1 VLVKMLPLP
10 LRLAARRYIER
21 RGFIPAS
28 AAQVNLDTVISR
40 RPDVVVKTVVDVGAS
55 NGSWSRQLMR
65 HFPHAN
71 YLLVEAQ
78 AEAHGPALEKFKKE
92 HPHVRVEL
100 CAAGNREGEIQFDAS
115 DPFAGVASTEPF
127 PKNNV
132 VVPMTRL
139 DTLMKQTGWP
149 GPYLLKL
156 DTHGFEVPIF
166 EGAVEIMSQASM
178 LVVEA
183 YNFTL
188 CPGALRFYELA
199 AYLEHRGFRCV
210 DIFDLMSRPSDRAF
224 WQMDMVFLPAD
235 HRVFQSNVYEPR

>member
-1 VLVKMLPLP
+1 MLPLP
-10 LRLAARRYIER
+10 LRRAARRYIER

-28 AAQVNLDTVISR
+28 AALPNLDTVISR
-40 RPDVVVKTVVDVGAS
+40 RSDVVVQTVVDVGAS

-78 AEAHGPALEKFKKE
+78 EAAHGPALEKFKKA
-92 HPHVRVEL
+92 HPNVRVEL
-100 CAAGNREGEIQFDAS
+100 CAAGNHEGEIQFDAS
-115 DPFAGVASTEPF
+115 DPFSGAASTEPF
-127 PKNNV
+127 PKNNI
-132 VVPMTRL
+132 VVPMARL
-139 DTLMKQTGWP
+139 DTLVKRTGWP

-166 EGAVEIMSQASM
+166 EGAADILSRASM

-188 CPGALRFYELA
+188 CTGALRFYELA
-199 AYLEHRGFRCV
+199 AYLEDRGFQCA
-210 DIFDLMSRPSDRAF
+210 DIFDLMIRPSDRTL
-224 WQMDMVFLPAD
+224 WQMDMVFLPAE
-235 HRVFQSNVYEPR
+235 HQVFRSNVYETR